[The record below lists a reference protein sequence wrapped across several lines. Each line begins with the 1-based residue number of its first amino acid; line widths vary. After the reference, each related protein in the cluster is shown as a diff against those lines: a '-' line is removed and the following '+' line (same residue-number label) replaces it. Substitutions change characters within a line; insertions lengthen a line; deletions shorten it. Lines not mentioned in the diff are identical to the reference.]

1 MLDEQ
6 ISNAF
11 KVGTKCEKCAIRNM
25 VLFADLTREDFDLMH
40 QPIHDFELRAGETL
54 YNAEDDPLHVFTL
67 RSGLIKLIS
76 YLPDGSHRI
85 VRIIK
90 QGDIVGLEAMSGK
103 PYLHHAVVLE
113 VATICQIPVSLIDK
127 LNENSPHLSKQLMLR
142 WQKVISDADVW
153 LTKLSVG
160 LANQRVA
167 SLLLYLAEGANKDK
181 CYLPCREDM
190 GATLAIS
197 PETASR
203 VIAGFKREGWVTSIS
218 PYRVGI
224 NPNALVELIE
234 SKEDL
239 LL

>member
-6 ISNAF
+6 ISNAW

-40 QPIHDFELRAGETL
+40 RPIHDFELRVGETL
-54 YNAEDDPLHVFTL
+54 YNAEDAPLYVFTL

-76 YLPDGSHRI
+76 YLPDGSQRI

-90 QGDIVGLEAMSGK
+90 QGDVLGLEAMSGQ

-113 VATICQIPVSLIDK
+113 VAAVCEIPVSLIEK

-142 WQKVISDADVW
+142 WQKVISDADIW

-181 CYLPCREDM
+181 CFLPCREDI

-203 VIAGFKREGWVTSIS
+203 VIASFKREGWVKSLS
-218 PYRVGI
+218 PYRV
-224 NPNALVELIE
+224 ALNSDALAELL
-234 SKEDL
+234 DL
-239 LL
+239 

>member
-6 ISNAF
+6 ISNAW
-11 KVGTKCEKCAIRNM
+11 KAGTKCEKCAIRNM

-40 QPIHDFELRAGETL
+40 RPIHDFELRAGETL
-54 YNAEDDPLHVFTL
+54 YNVEADPTHIFTL

-90 QGDIVGLEAMSGK
+90 QGDVVGLEAMGGK

-113 VATICQIPVSLIDK
+113 VATLCKIPVSLIDT
-127 LNENSPHLSKQLMLR
+127 LNENSPHLSEQLMLR
-142 WQKVISDADVW
+142 WQQVISDADIW
-153 LTKLSVG
+153 LSQLSVG

-167 SLLLYLAEGANKDK
+167 SLLLYLAEGDNKDK
-181 CYLPCREDM
+181 CYLPSREDM

-203 VIAGFKREGWVTSIS
+203 VVASFKREGWVKSTS
-218 PYRVGI
+218 PYRVSL
-224 NPNALVELIE
+224 NPGALAGLLENKKDLI
-234 SKEDL
+234 L
-239 LL
+239 

>member
-6 ISNAF
+6 ISKVW

-40 QPIHDFELRAGETL
+40 QPIHDFELRVGETL
-54 YNAEDDPLHVFTL
+54 YKTEDDPLHVFTL

-90 QGDIVGLEAMSGK
+90 QGDVVGLEAMSGK

-113 VATICQIPVSLIDK
+113 VATVCKIPVSLIDK

-181 CYLPCREDM
+181 CFLPCREDI

-203 VIAGFKREGWVTSIS
+203 VIASFKREGWVKSLS
-218 PYRVGI
+218 PYRV
-224 NPNALVELIE
+224 ALNSDALAELL
-234 SKEDL
+234 DL
-239 LL
+239 